1 MPGVIQLG
9 ISDMPENRLVPEL
22 SVSDLNKSLHF
33 YRDILG
39 FKVEFER
46 PEDRFAYMSFYGSEL
61 MIEEDY
67 KRDGDGALWIVEPLD
82 YPRGRGLNI
91 SIDCP
96 STRDLIERLK
106 GAGVPLRKPVED
118 CWYRNNDILHG
129 QRNFLVQ
136 DPDGYL
142 LRFAESLGTKPF
154 EKFVV

>member
-1 MPGVIQLG
+1 
-9 ISDMPENRLVPEL
+9 
-22 SVSDLNKSLHF
+22 
-33 YRDILG
+33 
-39 FKVEFER
+39 
-46 PEDRFAYMSFYGSEL
+46 

-67 KRDGDGALWIVEPLD
+67 KRDDEAALWIVEPLD

-106 GAGVPLRKPVED
+106 GAGVPLRKLVGD
-118 CWYRNNDILHG
+118 CWYRDNDILHG

-142 LRFAESLGTKPF
+142 LRFAESLGTKPL
-154 EKFVV
+154 EK